1 MTAFFSDKG
10 KLSLPIVA
18 HGPSKKYNPIK
29 IGRPLCVEIIHM
41 AFGDVK
47 DWWGKSEILVSSWA
61 KTGGTPMP
69 GVRLVNIMR
78 KGITKFDHISD
89 LGAAEY
95 GHQLVYYTPSYNGK
109 SLRFSLEFLEIDRL
123 DGKAISKLGKA
134 LQGFGAL
141 PVFAPQL
148 TFLSMAPEILEMGK
162 KLYDIINHNDVVL
175 MENLDLSFE
184 DPGSSILSSGRYVL
198 VKGNQNT
205 TTFIEKYTLS
215 DDNTLRTKDGKLAEE
230 VDLFTPYIVI
240 RINAIEKSEYKSFEN
255 DRAAQE
261 ILDQV
266 LNQGVTQSLAD
277 LLSDNLKTAK
287 QYAAIKKIAEL
298 KKELNQSTTKEKQ
311 AEIQTAIEN
320 ELKLTTEAQAALLK
334 DVLKL

>member
-10 KLSLPIVA
+10 KLSLPIKSHSPV
-18 HGPSKKYNPIK
+18 KKYNPVK
-29 IGRPLCVEIIHM
+29 IGQPLCVEIIHM

-69 GVRLVNIMR
+69 GVRLINIMR
-78 KGITKFDHISD
+78 KDIAKFDHISD

-95 GHQLVYYTPSYNGK
+95 GHQLIYYTPAYNGK

-134 LQGFGAL
+134 LQGMGTL

-148 TFLSMAPEILEMGK
+148 TFLSMAPEILELGK
-162 KLYDIINHNDVVL
+162 KLYDVINRNDVVL

-205 TTFIEKYTLS
+205 CNFIDKYTLG
-215 DDNTLRTKDGKLAEE
+215 DDNILRTKEGKLAEE
-230 VDLFTPYIVI
+230 ADLISPYIVI

-261 ILDQV
+261 VIDQV
-266 LNQGVTQSLAD
+266 LNQGMTQSLAD
-277 LLSDNLKTAK
+277 LFSKTAQTTK
-287 QYAAIKKIAEL
+287 QYGALKKILEL
-298 KKELNQSTTKEKQ
+298 KKSLNTTESKEKQ
-311 AEIQTAIEN
+311 AEILASIEN
-320 ELKLTTEAQAALLK
+320 ELKVTSEDQATLLK
-334 DVLKL
+334 DVLNL